1 MERTDTRHLGTG
13 IGLTECQ
20 LPGCWCHVAF
30 VECKGK
36 LANNKPC
43 KAINHG
49 YRLKCWNC
57 EGEFKDVKSS

>member
-1 MERTDTRHLGTG
+1 MMMVSRDFARSYEGKSLVKTEPLTPEHLGTG
-13 IGLTECQ
+13 KLTECQ

-36 LANNKPC
+36 VSTGKPC

-49 YRLKCWNC
+49 
-57 EGEFKDVKSS
+57 